1 MKKAVLVLATLFFG
15 FGQAQEISNV
25 EITPKNSWF
34 KAGLTTGLPM
44 GDSKDFASFN
54 LGVDVR
60 AQYLFNPHF
69 GIGFASGYNH
79 FFGKDDFDDFGVI
92 PLAAFARYYFQKEG
106 LFIGTDLGFGYLT
119 NVEDNTGGLYFNP
132 QIGYHNEDWNFY
144 GFYQNTFSENA
155 NIRSLGVGVT
165 YNIRFK

>member
-1 MKKAVLVLATLFFG
+1 
-15 FGQAQEISNV
+15 
-25 EITPKNSWF
+25 
-34 KAGLTTGLPM
+34 
-44 GDSKDFASFN
+44 
-54 LGVDVR
+54 
-60 AQYLFNPHF
+60 LFNPHF